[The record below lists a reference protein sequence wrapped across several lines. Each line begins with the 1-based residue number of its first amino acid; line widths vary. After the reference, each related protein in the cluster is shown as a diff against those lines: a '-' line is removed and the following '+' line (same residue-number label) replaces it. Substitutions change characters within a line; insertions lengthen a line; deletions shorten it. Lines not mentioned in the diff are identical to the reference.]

1 MTRHLPRP
9 GPGAHD
15 DEPVAES
22 ATFRLRHL
30 VALVAA
36 LVGLLAALLAGGWG
50 LGVDRGDQ
58 PAEANAA
65 TAGWVDVPGGFL
77 RVTAVR
83 NRSLAHAAMPGM
95 QAMAGADRIP
105 DGYTRYSVDLELAAP
120 EQDLRWQP
128 ADLTVT
134 VPGGAPEV
142 PRVIDLGDGFL
153 PRGTSVRGA
162 VTVDVPDETSRLAL
176 RFAGGPPVPLALDPQ
191 PPAPPDPGDV
201 PTQQVQEDHHDA
213 PSGGNGGNG
222 DTGGRAGGPTG
233 HNDGHDH

>member
-1 MTRHLPRP
+1 MTRHLPP
-9 GPGAHD
+9 LGPEPHD
-15 DEPVAES
+15 EGPAPES

-30 VALVAA
+30 VALVVV
-36 LVGLLAALLAGGWG
+36 LVGLLAALLAGAWG
-50 LGVDRGDQ
+50 LGVDRGGQ
-58 PAEANAA
+58 PAEGNAA
-65 TAGWVDVPGGFL
+65 DGWVDVPGGVL

-120 EQDLRWQP
+120 EQDLRWRP

-176 RFAGGPPVPLALDPQ
+176 RFAGGPPVPLTLDPQ
-191 PPAPPDPGDV
+191 PPASPDPGAV
-201 PTQQVQEDHHDA
+201 PAQQAPEDHHDA
-213 PSGGNGGNG
+213 PAGGAGGGN
-222 DTGGRAGGPTG
+222 GGRAGGPTG
-233 HNDGHDH
+233 HDDGHDH